1 MPHINIKHFPGV
13 TQQQEVNL
21 VKGITALLC
30 DTLHCEAGA
39 VSIAMQA
46 ISPEQWQEKVVQK
59 EIEPAA
65 ERLVKKPN
73 Y

>member
-13 TQQQEVNL
+13 TQQQEVSL
-21 VKGITALLC
+21 VEGITALLC
-30 DTLHCEAGA
+30 DTLHCDAGA

-46 ISPEQWQEKVVQK
+46 VSSQKWQEEVVQK
-59 EIEPAA
+59 EIESAT
-65 ERLVKKPN
+65 EQLVKKPN